1 MKRCSRRQFLV
12 AGVGVAGVGLGG
24 WLAWGKSRGLAPV
37 TRGSHALGTEV
48 SITAIHERP
57 ETAHAAIDAAFDAI
71 DRVEEVMSLYRPT
84 SQLCVLNRDGVV
96 RDPDP
101 SLVHVLLKAREL
113 SERSDGAFDV
123 TVQPLW
129 NCSDADAALK
139 LVDWRGVEISA
150 REIRLSRPGMAVTL
164 NGVAQ
169 GFATDEA
176 MAALRRGGVR
186 HALVNAGELG
196 GLGSREDGAPW
207 TVGIQ
212 HPRREEAWIELARLA
227 DGRCLATSGDYRP
240 QRHIFDPKTGREPD
254 EFSSVSILART
265 GLEADGL
272 STAVFVAGLERGA
285 ELVARTPGADAFFV
299 LKNGRTLATP
309 GFPRVD
315 A

>member
-1 MKRCSRRQFLV
+1 MEHCSRRRFLI
-12 AGVGVAGVGLGG
+12 AGAGIAGIGFSG
-24 WLAWGKSRGLAPV
+24 WLAWAKSRGLSPV
-37 TRGSHALGTEV
+37 TRSSHALGTKV
-48 SITAIHERP
+48 SITAVHERP
-57 ETAHAAIDAAFDAI
+57 QTAHAAIDAAFAAI
-71 DRVEEVMSLYRPT
+71 DRVEDVMSLYRPT
-84 SQLCVLNRDGVV
+84 SQLCALNRDGIV

-101 SLVHVLLKAREL
+101 SLVQVLVKASEL

-129 NCSDADAALK
+129 NSSDPDAALK
-139 LVDWRGVEISA
+139 LVDWHGVKISR
-150 REIRLSRPGMAVTL
+150 REIRLARPGMAVTL
-164 NGVAQ
+164 NGIAQ

-176 MAALRRGGVR
+176 MAALKSLGVE

-196 GLGSREDGAPW
+196 GLGHKEDGTPW

-212 HPRREEAWIELARLA
+212 HPRREDAWIELTRLA
-227 DGRCLATSGDYRP
+227 DGRRLATSGDYRP
-240 QRHIFDPKTGREPD
+240 QQHIFDPKTGRAPEA
-254 EFSSVSILART
+254 FSSVSIIART

-299 LKNGRTLATP
+299 LKNGRTLVTP